1 MHTQT
6 IRTLTAA
13 RDQADLV
20 LYPLDIKMILARVGS
35 GPPLTRKE
43 RAVYKKWEVKWGR
56 AVDQIAMI
64 KDERSP
70 VP

>member
-1 MHTQT
+1 MQNR
-6 IRTLTAA
+6 IRKLIAA
-13 RDQADLV
+13 RDQADLK

-35 GPPLTRKE
+35 GPPLTRNE
-43 RAVYKKWEVKWGR
+43 RATYKKWEAEWGR